1 MSRINLLP
9 WREARRKEQLNKFLV
24 SMVIVAIMGATV
36 WGVWH
41 LYETKLIERQNG
53 RIARIDLE
61 IERVNKKIKE
71 IKNLEKEK
79 SRLLSRMRAIE
90 QLQGNRPLVVRL
102 FDELIMALPEGV
114 TITNFEQK
122 GSQIK
127 LEGLAQSNARVSSFM
142 RNIDKSQWIQGSDLQ
157 VIKEDKK
164 SAVTKEGVTI
174 NSFQLTFS
182 QVVPQSENEDEES

>member
-1 MSRINLLP
+1 
-9 WREARRKEQLNKFLV
+9 
-24 SMVIVAIMGATV
+24 MGATV

-174 NSFQLTFS
+174 NSFKLTFS

>member
-71 IKNLEKEK
+71 IC
-79 SRLLSRMRAIE
+79 S
-90 QLQGNRPLVVRL
+90 
-102 FDELIMALPEGV
+102 
-114 TITNFEQK
+114 
-122 GSQIK
+122 
-127 LEGLAQSNARVSSFM
+127 
-142 RNIDKSQWIQGSDLQ
+142 
-157 VIKEDKK
+157 
-164 SAVTKEGVTI
+164 
-174 NSFQLTFS
+174 
-182 QVVPQSENEDEES
+182 